1 MQYVCHQRYRK
12 KGACGR
18 KYFFKP
24 GDALES
30 IGPFISKDNREVC
43 SRKSDDA
50 FRHFARNDD
59 GLGMERGRL
68 SYHIAYA
75 ERHPN
80 KNDGYRFTP
89 EEIEMLERDYPQYL
103 VPGIDVIL
111 FNADFFN
118 AEISVLKEIKNKL
131 EVKECMQS

>member
-24 GDALES
+24 GDILES
-30 IGPFISKDNREVC
+30 IGPFIAKDNREVC
-43 SRKSDDA
+43 SRSSDDA
-50 FRHFARNDD
+50 FRYFARNDD
-59 GLGMERGRL
+59 GHGMERGEL
-68 SYHIAYA
+68 TYSVAYA

-80 KNDGYRFTP
+80 KENGYRFTP
-89 EEIEMLERDYPQYL
+89 EEIGMLEREYPQYL

-118 AEISVLKEIKNKL
+118 ADISVLREIKNRL
-131 EVKECMQS
+131 EERKCMQ